1 MKKILTIVIVSAL
14 ILAVVFVSK
23 MKKPKT
29 EEAVFIRKVAYQIA
43 ARNDVTLK
51 KECFS
56 KVEGSI
62 QTEVYP
68 DVPGRFVKYYVS
80 EGAFVNKNEPIG
92 EADRSIPGLTYEP
105 TKIVAPI
112 SGTVY
117 DLTLTKGDAVMP
129 NAPVAMITN
138 NEELYVRINLS
149 SNYLSMV
156 KVGNRADIIVGEKVY
171 KGYVT
176 RKSKFSGNLTQL
188 GSADIKIDGSHK
200 ELINRSCR
208 VYVYV
213 LEKKNVVSVPREAFI
228 EENGSGYIYLFKAG
242 KAVMTPIEY
251 GIVGD
256 DFVEVIKGVLENDT
270 VVTTGNTI
278 INDGQ
283 SIRVE

>member
-1 MKKILTIVIVSAL
+1 MKKILTIIIVVVL

-23 MKKPKT
+23 MRKSKT
-29 EEAVFIRKVAYQIA
+29 EETVFVRKVAYQIA
-43 ARNDVTLK
+43 SKNEVTLK

-62 QTEVYP
+62 QTEIYP

-92 EADRSIPGLTYEP
+92 EADRSIPGLSYEP

-117 DLTLTKGDAVMP
+117 DLTFIKGDAVMP
-129 NAPVAMITN
+129 NVPVAMITN
-138 NEELYVRINLS
+138 NDELFVRINLS
-149 SNYLSMV
+149 SDYLSMV
-156 KVGNRADIIVGEKVY
+156 KVGNRADIIVGENVY
-171 KGYVT
+171 KGVVT

-188 GSADIKIDGSHK
+188 GSADIKIVGTHK

-228 EENGSGYIYLFKAG
+228 EDNGIGYIYLYKSG
-242 KAVMTPIEY
+242 KAVMTQIEY

-256 DFVEVIKGVLENDT
+256 EFVEVVKGVSENDT
-270 VVTTGNTI
+270 VVTTGKTL